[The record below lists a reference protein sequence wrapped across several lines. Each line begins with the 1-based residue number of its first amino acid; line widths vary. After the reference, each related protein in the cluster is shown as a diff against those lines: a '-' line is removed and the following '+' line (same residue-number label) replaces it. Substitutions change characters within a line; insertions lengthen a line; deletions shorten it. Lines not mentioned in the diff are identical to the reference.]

1 MLLTLR
7 SYGTYN
13 RNFCEIFQTVLIIET
28 VRIIIPSISLR
39 LYGTYNRVIF
49 DKRLENTYNWE
60 KIKKT
65 KSLSIQYSPFS
76 KKQCTF
82 RAKNIF
88 AKY

>member
-13 RNFCEIFQTVLIIET
+13 RNFREIFKTVLIIET
-28 VRIIIPSISLR
+28 VLIIVCSVSLIS
-39 LYGTYNRVIF
+39 YGTYNRIIF
-49 DKRLENTYNWE
+49 EKPLENTYNWK

-65 KSLSIQYSPFS
+65 KLLSIQYSTFS

-82 RAKNIF
+82 RAKNTF

>member
-28 VRIIIPSISLR
+28 VRIIVPSIILR

-49 DKRLENTYNWE
+49 EKPLENAYNWE
-60 KIKKT
+60 KT
-65 KSLSIQYSPFS
+65 R
-76 KKQCTF
+76 KQSHF
-82 RAKNIF
+82 PYNIAHFLRNSALLGQKIIF

>member
-7 SYGTYN
+7 LYGTYN

-28 VRIIIPSISLR
+28 VRIIVPSIILR
-39 LYGTYNRVIF
+39 LYGTYDRVIF
-49 DKRLENTYNWE
+49 EKPLENAYNWE

-76 KKQCTF
+76 KKQCNF
-82 RAKNIF
+82 KVKKHI
-88 AKY
+88 